1 LPAALRAAAL
11 ALLVVALARPLQGL
25 APRKDRANV
34 IDIMLCV
41 DVSGSMLALD
51 RGFTYQGELQNRLY
65 VVKKVVERFVQS
77 RKYRE
82 EDRFGLDRV
91 GLILYAGYAWTQ
103 CPLTL
108 DYAILEHEL
117 ELAEVDETNRE
128 KQGTAIGSAIGLAV
142 NRLRKSEAKS
152 KVIVLVTD
160 GQNNRGE
167 LGPLTAAR
175 LAKDYGIRVYTIGA
189 GSSDEVLLPSQ
200 SLFGPPVPVVIP
212 IDDELLTEIASTTG
226 GQYYRATDT
235 RSLDNAYEEISNLET
250 TEVTLNDYYEHKE
263 GFAPYAAAGTALLLA
278 SLFSR
283 RLWFDPIP

>member
-1 LPAALRAAAL
+1 MNLLGPFRFESLMHPWVLLILVAVAALFVAEVTARAPGAMTISTGAALARAAKARRRLLRWLPAVLRAVAL

-25 APRKDRANV
+25 TPRKDRANV

-65 VVKKVVERFVQS
+65 VVKRAVERFVQS
-77 RKYRE
+77 RKYRKQ
-82 EDRFGLDRV
+82 DRFGLDRV

-142 NRLRKSEAKS
+142 NRLRN
-152 KVIVLVTD
+152 
-160 GQNNRGE
+160 Q
-167 LGPLTAAR
+167 
-175 LAKDYGIRVYTIGA
+175 
-189 GSSDEVLLPSQ
+189 
-200 SLFGPPVPVVIP
+200 
-212 IDDELLTEIASTTG
+212 
-226 GQYYRATDT
+226 
-235 RSLDNAYEEISNLET
+235 
-250 TEVTLNDYYEHKE
+250 
-263 GFAPYAAAGTALLLA
+263 
-278 SLFSR
+278 
-283 RLWFDPIP
+283 